1 MEKLKTRSFGSR
13 NARRQL
19 SGFLA
24 SVLVFVFVFEQFFV
38 SLSYGATAGNLASA
52 SDAVRSGKVSWK
64 NSGAGEVQIAVLSD
78 EPLYEAGDQVCLD
91 AYIKNNTDREIDDG
105 LLKFKAG
112 GILEDSVYFEDIG
125 TVYQE
130 RQEDGEGEAAGD
142 EASDEEKAE
151 DGKESADK
159 TSEDGAVSE
168 EEGKDWGE
176 LSYTVSKP
184 LTKEDADGA
193 DEEVMDGGEEEE
205 MDLSR
210 VTDLILEPGEIRYVQ
225 FYFTIDDEIEG
236 NKSQTIKFTF
246 SGKAEDKPVSSKKPS
261 ATW

>member
-91 AYIKNNTDREIDDG
+91 VYIKNNTDREIDDG
-105 LLKFKAG
+105 LLKDRK
-112 GILEDSVYFEDIG
+112 SV
-125 TVYQE
+125 V
-130 RQEDGEGEAAGD
+130 
-142 EASDEEKAE
+142 
-151 DGKESADK
+151 
-159 TSEDGAVSE
+159 
-168 EEGKDWGE
+168 
-176 LSYTVSKP
+176 
-184 LTKEDADGA
+184 
-193 DEEVMDGGEEEE
+193 
-205 MDLSR
+205 
-210 VTDLILEPGEIRYVQ
+210 
-225 FYFTIDDEIEG
+225 
-236 NKSQTIKFTF
+236 
-246 SGKAEDKPVSSKKPS
+246 
-261 ATW
+261 

>member
-1 MEKLKTRSFGSR
+1 M
-13 NARRQL
+13 
-19 SGFLA
+19 
-24 SVLVFVFVFEQFFV
+24 
-38 SLSYGATAGNLASA
+38 
-52 SDAVRSGKVSWK
+52 
-64 NSGAGEVQIAVLSD
+64 
-78 EPLYEAGDQVCLD
+78 
-91 AYIKNNTDREIDDG
+91 
-105 LLKFKAG
+105 
-112 GILEDSVYFEDIG
+112 EDSVYFEDIG

-159 TSEDGAVSE
+159 TSEDGAVFE

-225 FYFTIDDEIEG
+225 FISPLTMR
-236 NKSQTIKFTF
+236 
-246 SGKAEDKPVSSKKPS
+246 SKGIRARPLNSPSAARPRISRSAPRKPS